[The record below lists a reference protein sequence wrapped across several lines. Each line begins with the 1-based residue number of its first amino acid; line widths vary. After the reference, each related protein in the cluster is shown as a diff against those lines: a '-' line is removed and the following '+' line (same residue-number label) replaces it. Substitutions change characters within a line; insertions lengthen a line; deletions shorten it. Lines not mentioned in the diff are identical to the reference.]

1 MTQVNKKAKTSPI
14 GCNWVFT
21 WNNYNDKKAPQ
32 AWPDM
37 AQLVYQCEI
46 CPETKTP
53 HLQGYVRFKKN
64 KRFSAV
70 KALDSDKIHWELRRG
85 THEQA
90 RDYASKEESRDP
102 GPLVRG
108 SSVMILAKVI
118 VPISMKP
125 PRLFEKALVYRLS
138 PQRCQVPSSA
148 IHAAYSTTR
157 CWSQQIA
164 R

>member
-64 KRFSAV
+64 KLHAMTASCNDSRRQAKLKSRFIGDITACNAKSV
-70 KALDSDKIHWELRRG
+70 GLPEPVLSVRIGRPQWSPPLSRCLQRRRDSELEG
-85 THEQA
+85 LTN
-90 RDYASKEESRDP
+90 S
-102 GPLVRG
+102 G
-108 SSVMILAKVI
+108 SFM
-118 VPISMKP
+118 
-125 PRLFEKALVYRLS
+125 
-138 PQRCQVPSSA
+138 Q
-148 IHAAYSTTR
+148 
-157 CWSQQIA
+157 
-164 R
+164 

>member
-64 KRFSAV
+64 KRFNAV
-70 KALDSDKIHWELRRG
+70 KPYTASCNDSFM
-85 THEQA
+85 Q
-90 RDYASKEESRDP
+90 
-102 GPLVRG
+102 
-108 SSVMILAKVI
+108 
-118 VPISMKP
+118 
-125 PRLFEKALVYRLS
+125 
-138 PQRCQVPSSA
+138 
-148 IHAAYSTTR
+148 
-157 CWSQQIA
+157 
-164 R
+164 